1 MVAARLPRLSR
12 TPALNS
18 MNPPPGSMPAISS
31 ARCGFSTISG
41 SEPLLR
47 VRIRRLIRP
56 QESNRRSCLSCP
68 SFLKTASS
76 PFRKGYRASRTP
88 GNSFLLSPKGWRRC
102 FLFQSVTEE
111 HVSVPVVPVQ
121 MMVKDYRL
129 HVGSEDREIL
139 GLVEEPR
146 VGKNVLCLVVIIL
159 SREKRPP
166 TYNLFAPIVIN
177 AATRRGKQIMQ
188 TDSDYP
194 SVLPLP
200 SK

>member
-1 MVAARLPRLSR
+1 MPELLELPENSVITFPEGLPGFEDSR
-12 TPALNS
+12 KFVLLQPEELA
-18 MNPPPGSMPAISS
+18 
-31 ARCGFSTISG
+31 
-41 SEPLLR
+41 PL
-47 VRIRRLIRP
+47 
-56 QESNRRSCLSCP
+56 
-68 SFLKTASS
+68 
-76 PFRKGYRASRTP
+76 
-88 GNSFLLSPKGWRRC
+88 

-129 HVGSEDREIL
+129 HVGSEDRDIL
-139 GLVEEPR
+139 ELTEDPR
-146 VGKNVLCLVVIIL
+146 VGENVFCLVVIIL
-159 SREKRPP
+159 SREKQPP

-188 TDSDYP
+188 IDSDYP

>member
-1 MVAARLPRLSR
+1 MPELPELPENSVITFPEGLPGFEDSR
-12 TPALNS
+12 EFVLTQPEGLA
-18 MNPPPGSMPAISS
+18 
-31 ARCGFSTISG
+31 
-41 SEPLLR
+41 PL
-47 VRIRRLIRP
+47 
-56 QESNRRSCLSCP
+56 
-68 SFLKTASS
+68 
-76 PFRKGYRASRTP
+76 
-88 GNSFLLSPKGWRRC
+88 

-111 HVSVPVVPVQ
+111 RVSVPVVPVQ

-146 VGKNVLCLVVIIL
+146 LGKNVLCLVVIIL

-188 TDSDYP
+188 IDSDYP

>member
-1 MVAARLPRLSR
+1 MPELPELPENSVITFPEGLPGFENSR
-12 TPALNS
+12 EFVLLQPEGLA
-18 MNPPPGSMPAISS
+18 
-31 ARCGFSTISG
+31 
-41 SEPLLR
+41 PL
-47 VRIRRLIRP
+47 
-56 QESNRRSCLSCP
+56 
-68 SFLKTASS
+68 
-76 PFRKGYRASRTP
+76 
-88 GNSFLLSPKGWRRC
+88 

-111 HVSVPVVPVQ
+111 RVSVPVVPVQ